1 MNELN
6 HIDKNKIISR
16 QGGSLTGSL
25 IIPGDKSIS
34 HRALILASLSIGET
48 EISGLLEGE
57 DVFRTADALRDLG
70 VIIVRGSNA
79 KWKVN
84 GVGIGG
90 LSNSEGV
97 IDLGNSGTSARL
109 LTGILAGYGF
119 QSILTGDS
127 SLITRPMDR
136 VINPLR
142 QMGATFHSNNEKLPL
157 TIIGSDN
164 LMPLNYDLPV
174 ASAQVKSAILL
185 AGLHAPG
192 ETSIIEPTITRD
204 HTERMLKYFGAD
216 IQLEDK
222 KNGSLIKVR
231 GQPELKPSPILVPS
245 DPSSAAF
252 PTVAA
257 TLVPDS
263 EVIMPRVCINP
274 TRMGFYTT
282 LSEMGA
288 SIRWINKRTE
298 SGEPIADLIVKS
310 SRLNCIEVPA
320 DRAPL
325 MIDEFPVLAMAAACA
340 KGKTVF
346 NGIGELR
353 HKESDR
359 LSAIAEGLKN
369 SGVKVEESEEE
380 LIIYGDHVPPEGGS
394 RIFSSLDH
402 RIAMSFLVLGLVSEQ
417 PISIDDGRTIE
428 TSFPNFVG
436 LMRSIGAN
444 IITDA

>member
-1 MNELN
+1 MNDSN
-6 HIDKNKIISR
+6 YIDKNKIISR
-16 QGGSLTGSL
+16 QGGALAGSL

-48 EISGLLEGE
+48 EITGLLEGE
-57 DVFRTADALRDLG
+57 DVLRTADALRGLG
-70 VIIVRGSNA
+70 VIITKESDA

-97 IDLGNSGTSARL
+97 IELGNSGTSARL
-109 LTGILAGYGF
+109 LTGVLAGYGF

-127 SLITRPMDR
+127 SLIARPMDR

-142 QMGATFHSNNEKLPL
+142 QMGAMFYSNSEKLPL

-164 LMPLNYDLPV
+164 LMPLNYELPV

-192 ETSIIEPTITRD
+192 ETTIIEPKITRD
-204 HTERMLKYFGAD
+204 HTERMLKHFGAD

-222 KNGSLIKVR
+222 KIGRLIKVK
-231 GQPELKPSPILVPS
+231 GQPDLKPSPIIIPS

-257 TLVPDS
+257 TLVSES

-288 SIRWINKRTE
+288 SIKWINKRTE
-298 SGEPIADLIVKS
+298 AGEPIADLIVKS
-310 SRLNCIEVPA
+310 SLLNGTEVPA

-325 MIDEFPVLAMAAACA
+325 MIDEYPVLAVAAACA
-340 KGKTVF
+340 KGKTIF
-346 NGIGELR
+346 KGIGELR

-359 LSAIAEGLKN
+359 VSAIADGLKK
-369 SGVKVEESEEE
+369 SGVRVEESEEE
-380 LIIYGDHVPPEGGS
+380 LIIYGDHMPPEGGNK
-394 RIFSSLDH
+394 IFVSLDH
-402 RIAMSFLVLGLVSEQ
+402 RIAMSFLVLGLVSKQ
-417 PISIDDGRTIE
+417 PISIDDGRSIE

-444 IITDA
+444 IVTDK

>member
-1 MNELN
+1 MNDSN
-6 HIDKNKIISR
+6 YIDKNKIISR
-16 QGGSLTGSL
+16 QGGALAGSL

-48 EISGLLEGE
+48 EITGLLEGE
-57 DVFRTADALRDLG
+57 DVLRTADALRGLG
-70 VIIVRGSNA
+70 VIITKESDA

-97 IDLGNSGTSARL
+97 IELGNSGNSARL
-109 LTGILAGYGF
+109 HTGVLAGYGF

-127 SLITRPMDR
+127 SLIARPMDR

-142 QMGATFHSNNEKLPL
+142 QMGAMFHSNSEKLPL

-164 LMPLNYDLPV
+164 LMPLNYELPV

-192 ETSIIEPTITRD
+192 ETTIIEPKITRD
-204 HTERMLKYFGAD
+204 HTERMLKHFGAD

-222 KNGSLIKVR
+222 KIGRLIKVK
-231 GQPELKPSPILVPS
+231 GQPDLKPSPIIIPS

-257 TLVPDS
+257 TLVSES

-288 SIRWINKRTE
+288 SIKWINK
-298 SGEPIADLIVKS
+298 
-310 SRLNCIEVPA
+310 
-320 DRAPL
+320 
-325 MIDEFPVLAMAAACA
+325 
-340 KGKTVF
+340 
-346 NGIGELR
+346 
-353 HKESDR
+353 
-359 LSAIAEGLKN
+359 
-369 SGVKVEESEEE
+369 
-380 LIIYGDHVPPEGGS
+380 
-394 RIFSSLDH
+394 
-402 RIAMSFLVLGLVSEQ
+402 
-417 PISIDDGRTIE
+417 
-428 TSFPNFVG
+428 
-436 LMRSIGAN
+436 
-444 IITDA
+444 